1 MQQPTNATLKQ
12 RLDQPFFDAV
22 VKSAGLTITF
32 DQVNYLAMEG
42 PGGPGEV
49 KPLIGVSPLTRY
61 HVKCP
66 QLPELDASNYYL
78 DRVQFS
84 TYLDLVRK
92 VRFCVLVDGVEIFGS
107 ATALRDHGFFKNGNE
122 LQLPRGMF
130 YGSVYVRMEP
140 MTESDGRNP
149 VPYHRFFGRSLS
161 DLSKVNDA
169 LNTRGKVKEICFL
182 PNSFDQLLNET
193 VFSQKPESLG

>member
-1 MQQPTNATLKQ
+1 MQPSTNSVLRQ
-12 RLDQPFFDAV
+12 RLDQSFYDAV

-32 DQVNYLAMEG
+32 DQVNYVAMEG

-49 KPLIGVSPLTRY
+49 KPLVGVGPLTRY

-66 QLPELDASNYYL
+66 QLPELDASNYHL

-92 VRFCVLVDGVEIFGS
+92 VRFCVFVDGVEIFGS

-122 LQLPRGMF
+122 LQLPRGKF
-130 YGSVYVRMEP
+130 YGSAYVRMEP
-140 MTESDGRNP
+140 VTESDGRNV
-149 VPYHRFFGRSLS
+149 VPYHRFFARALS
-161 DLSKVNDA
+161 NLPKVNEV
-169 LNTRGKVKEICFL
+169 LNTKGKVKEVCFL
-182 PNSFDQLLNET
+182 PGSFDQLLHEQAFLENSIA
-193 VFSQKPESLG
+193 FG

>member
-1 MQQPTNATLKQ
+1 MQPSTNLTLKQ
-12 RLDQPFFDAV
+12 RLDQPFYDAV
-22 VKSAGLTITF
+22 VKSAGLTIIF
-32 DQVNYLAMEG
+32 DQINYVAMEG

-49 KPLIGVSPLTRY
+49 KPLAGVGPLTRY

-92 VRFCVLVDGVEIFGS
+92 VRFCVSVDGVEIFGS

-122 LQLPRGMF
+122 LQLPKGKF
-130 YGSVYVRMEP
+130 YGSAYIRMEP
-140 MTESDGRNP
+140 VTESDGRNV
-149 VPYHRFFGRSLS
+149 VPYHRFFVRGLS
-161 DLSKVNDA
+161 EVSKAIDVLSTKG
-169 LNTRGKVKEICFL
+169 TVKEICFL
-182 PNSFDQLLNET
+182 PKAFDHLLHEQAFLKNPMSF
-193 VFSQKPESLG
+193 G